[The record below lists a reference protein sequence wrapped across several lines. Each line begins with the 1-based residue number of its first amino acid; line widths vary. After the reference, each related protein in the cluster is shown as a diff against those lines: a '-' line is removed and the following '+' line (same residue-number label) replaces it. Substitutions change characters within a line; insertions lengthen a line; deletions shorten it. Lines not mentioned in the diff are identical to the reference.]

1 MLLAH
6 HRGLSQSI
14 MFINTSRKIRH
25 CKQDNHLPVSFP
37 ELMMTHCSGSCHEDK
52 HSYRYK
58 QLGMSSHRSSHIPG
72 YSSSPWS
79 SYPLSNGI
87 GSYISLQI
95 LVFSVLDQFFDGI
108 PPSNNI
114 KSFSITSL
122 CLPLPILIH
131 HSVFLFSLHGQK
143 TVFVTLSCVLGVS
156 CICFHLTTRSLYS
169 EMGRTLPF
177 SHLSFL
183 DVFHSYVIMRI
194 CCCQD
199 STSVSGHQMATEHKR
214 SIFLFKGRT
223 YIAVF
228 LLGEN
233 FI

>member
-1 MLLAH
+1 
-6 HRGLSQSI
+6 
-14 MFINTSRKIRH
+14 
-25 CKQDNHLPVSFP
+25 
-37 ELMMTHCSGSCHEDK
+37 
-52 HSYRYK
+52 
-58 QLGMSSHRSSHIPG
+58 MSSHRPSHIPG

-108 PPSNNI
+108 PLSNNI
-114 KSFSITSL
+114 RSFSITSL

-131 HSVFLFSLHGQK
+131 HSVFLFSLHSQK
-143 TVFVTLSCVLGVS
+143 TVFVTLSCVQGVS

-169 EMGRTLPF
+169 EMGLQF

-194 CCCQD
+194 CCYQD

-214 SIFLFKGRT
+214 SIFLFQGRT